1 MNVFSRYLIRHLFLG
16 FAAAAGLLLPLFT
29 TFNLI
34 NELDDVSPGGY
45 RWTQA
50 VLVVLMTLPRTLVEL
65 SPFIALLG
73 GIVGLGQLSKNSELT
88 AIRSMGFSIFR
99 GKDTGHFGMIDAID
113 DPQVFAALFGA
124 AEAWLKS
131 QGASKISG
139 PFSLNINQE
148 SGLLIE
154 GFDTP
159 PCAMMPHGKPWYA
172 AHIEQLGYHK
182 GIDLLAWWMQRTDLT
197 FSPALKKLM
206 DQVRKKVTIR
216 CINRQRF
223 AEEMQILREIFNS
236 GWQHNWGFVPFTEH
250 EFATMGDQLKYLVPD
265 DMIYI
270 AEIDSAPCA
279 FIVGLP
285 NINEAIADLNGSL
298 FPFGWAK
305 LLWRLK
311 VSGVRTAR
319 VPLMGVR
326 DEYQFSRIGPVI
338 ALLLIEALRDPFAR
352 RKIDA
357 LEMSW
362 ILETNTGMNNMLE
375 RIGAEPYKRYRLY
388 EKQI

>member
-1 MNVFSRYLIRHLFLG
+1 MG
-16 FAAAAGLLLPLFT
+16 GKKAG
-29 TFNLI
+29 
-34 NELDDVSPGGY
+34 
-45 RWTQA
+45 Q
-50 VLVVLMTLPRTLVEL
+50 
-65 SPFIALLG
+65 
-73 GIVGLGQLSKNSELT
+73 IVGRIT
-88 AIRSMGFSIFR
+88 AQIDTMHRERYGE
-99 GKDTGHFGMIDAID
+99 DTGHFGMIDAID

-265 DMIYI
+265 DIIYI

-285 NINEAIADLNGSL
+285 NHQRGDCRSE
-298 FPFGWAK
+298 
-305 LLWRLK
+305 R
-311 VSGVRTAR
+311 
-319 VPLMGVR
+319 
-326 DEYQFSRIGPVI
+326 I
-338 ALLLIEALRDPFAR
+338 ALSLRLG
-352 RKIDA
+352 KIAVAFESQRCANCTSTADGRA
-357 LEMSW
+357 GRVSVQPHRPGDCAV
-362 ILETNTGMNNMLE
+362 ID
-375 RIGAEPYKRYRLY
+375 
-388 EKQI
+388 

>member
-1 MNVFSRYLIRHLFLG
+1 MECD
-16 FAAAAGLLLPLFT
+16 LLMIKIEKVINKNDLKAFIAFPSSLYPDDPNWIPPLF
-29 TFNLI
+29 I
-34 NELDDVSPGGY
+34 ERNEHLSAKNPGTDHII
-45 RWTQA
+45 WQA
-50 VLVVLMTLPRTLVEL
+50 WV
-65 SPFIALLG
+65 AKKAG
-73 GIVGLGQLSKNSELT
+73 QIVGRIT
-88 AIRSMGFSIFR
+88 AQIDTLHRERYGE
-99 GKDTGHFGMIDAID
+99 DTGHFGMIDAID

-223 AEEMQILREIFNS
+223 AACNDIEIAAGVERSFQNDVLEYRFS
-236 GWQHNWGFVPFTEH
+236 
-250 EFATMGDQLKYLVPD
+250 
-265 DMIYI
+265 
-270 AEIDSAPCA
+270 
-279 FIVGLP
+279 GLP
-285 NINEAIADLNGSL
+285 KKCRSCVRFSTLAGSTTGDLCRLPNMNSRPWAINLNI
-298 FPFGWAK
+298 WC
-305 LLWRLK
+305 
-311 VSGVRTAR
+311 RT
-319 VPLMGVR
+319 
-326 DEYQFSRIGPVI
+326 I
-338 ALLLIEALRDPFAR
+338 
-352 RKIDA
+352 
-357 LEMSW
+357 
-362 ILETNTGMNNMLE
+362 
-375 RIGAEPYKRYRLY
+375 
-388 EKQI
+388 